1 MLEITLHCWSQLL
14 IPMFRIAKTSTILLL
29 LIASFACQSTQ
40 PTYQGSSISYST
52 EGEFEDVK
60 EDLIMAIEAQGAVV
74 SYTAHSSAMLSRTA
88 ITLEIEQQV
97 YDKAEIVLF
106 CKAELSHKM
115 VQADPHS
122 LVLCPYPISIY
133 TLSNAPKTVYI
144 TIRKPPN
151 KPKEYGAVHQLL
163 TKIILDTIEG

>member
-1 MLEITLHCWSQLL
+1 MFEINQLRWSQLAAPVSN
-14 IPMFRIAKTSTILLL
+14 ITKTGSIIFL
-29 LIASFACQSTQ
+29 LIVSFACQSTQ
-40 PTYQGSSISYST
+40 PSYHSSSISYST

-60 EDLIMAIEAQGAVV
+60 EDLIRSIEAQGAVV
-74 SYTAHSSAMLSRTA
+74 SYTAHSSAMLNRTA
-88 ITLEIEQQV
+88 LTLEIEKQI

-133 TLSNAPKTVYI
+133 TLSNAPETVYI
-144 TIRKPPN
+144 TIRKPPSE
-151 KPKEYGAVHQLL
+151 PKEYAAVHRLL
-163 TKIILDTIEG
+163 TKIILDAIEE

>member
-1 MLEITLHCWSQLL
+1 MHEITLPRGSQLL
-14 IPMFRIAKTSTILLL
+14 IPMCRIAKTSSIIFLLL
-29 LIASFACQSTQ
+29 ASFACQSTQ
-40 PTYQGSSISYST
+40 PTYHASSISYST
-52 EGEFEDVK
+52 EGEYEDVK
-60 EDLIMAIEAQGAVV
+60 EDLIMSIEAQGAVV

-133 TLSNAPKTVYI
+133 TLSNAPETVYI
-144 TIRKPPN
+144 TIRKPPS
-151 KPKEYGAVHQLL
+151 KPKEYSAVHRLL
-163 TKIILDTIEG
+163 TKIIVDAIEG